1 MHLNITSTD
10 YSNDYANEV
19 GKIFLDM
26 TVPSFN
32 NLCFYVYVFAS
43 STQFEQ
49 LVNKAIL
56 KIPDDKQVKKL
67 TTCIKLHNVLLKFF
81 HTKSENTL
89 KHEIKLNILDH
100 VLMDRTIL
108 LMWHLKN
115 TKCIYKYFIL
125 PVIFLYDTK

>member
-26 TVPSFN
+26 TIPSFN
-32 NLCFYVYVFAS
+32 NLFFYVFAS

-49 LVNKAIL
+49 LANKAIL
-56 KIPDDKQVKKL
+56 KIPDDKLVKKL

-81 HTKSENTL
+81 TQKV
-89 KHEIKLNILDH
+89 KIL
-100 VLMDRTIL
+100 
-108 LMWHLKN
+108 
-115 TKCIYKYFIL
+115 
-125 PVIFLYDTK
+125 